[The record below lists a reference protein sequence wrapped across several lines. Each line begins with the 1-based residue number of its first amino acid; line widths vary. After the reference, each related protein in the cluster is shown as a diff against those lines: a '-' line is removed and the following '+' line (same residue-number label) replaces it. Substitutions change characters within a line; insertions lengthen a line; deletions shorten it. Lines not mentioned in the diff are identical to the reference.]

1 MEGFLAHRARDA
13 RYASERGGRVRAEST
28 FSGYVPGLSRGLYA
42 FSATKGDDSGDDD
55 GPLKKKKR
63 IFKKGEDADG
73 DGKTNEAEK
82 NKPKKEDWKKDAD
95 GDGVPAAIDKD
106 EKKKKK
112 DDKKDKD

>member
-1 MEGFLAHRARDA
+1 MDGYLAARARNP
-13 RYASERGGRVRAEST
+13 RYASERGGRVEV
-28 FSGYVPGLSRGLYA
+28 SGASFYVPNLSRRVET

-63 IFKKGEDADG
+63 IYKKGEDADG
-73 DGKTNEAEK
+73 DGVTNEAEK
-82 NKPKKEDWKKDAD
+82 KKPAKEDWKKDAD

-112 DDKKDKD
+112 DDKKD